1 MTETPEESIRSE
13 EEQAPP
19 TEQEEAATEETPESD
34 SEVLDRKLKEAGNE
48 AAPWSRGEALANSE
62 AEEIAAERRAT
73 VVVLAGGTGSG
84 KTTLLAS
91 LYERFGRGP
100 VAAHL
105 FDGSRTLHGLELR
118 CHRSIYGSGPGGGDQ
133 GHTALGALPW
143 LHLRLR
149 RDERTIELLM
159 GDYSG
164 EHFEALASGSEKPIE
179 YPQLRRADHIG
190 IVVNGGALADP
201 PKAMAEQREALELV
215 RALLSE
221 PDAYAG
227 PGSLT
232 VIVTKWDLV
241 LRGGER
247 AREAFEKAR
256 QMISSEISARYP
268 DASVG
273 YIETA
278 ARSTVKEL
286 PLGHG
291 IDDLLLR
298 WTDVPAVSIANP
310 PDGVKY
316 HPAGIS
322 SFKAEE

>member
-1 MTETPEESIRSE
+1 MTETPEENIQPE
-13 EEQAPP
+13 QQAPP
-19 TEQEEAATEETPESD
+19 SEQEAAASIETD
-34 SEVLDRKLKEAGNE
+34 SEVLDRKLKEAGSQ

-100 VAAHL
+100 LAAHF

-118 CHRSIYGSGPGGGDQ
+118 CHRSVYGSGPGGGDQ
-133 GHTALGALPW
+133 GHTAFGALPW

-149 RDERTIELLM
+149 RDDRTIELLM

-179 YPQLRRADHIG
+179 FPQLRRADHIG
-190 IVVNGGALADP
+190 IVINGGALADP
-201 PKAMAEQREALELV
+201 AKARAEQREALELV
-215 RALLSE
+215 RALLNE

-227 PGSLT
+227 PESLT
-232 VIVTKWDLV
+232 IIVSKWDLV
-241 LRGGER
+241 LRSGER

-256 QMISSEISARYP
+256 EMISNEIAARYP
-268 DASVG
+268 DATVG

-278 ARSTVKEL
+278 ARSTVDEL

-291 IDDLLLR
+291 VDDLLLR
-298 WTDVPAVSIANP
+298 WTDVPAISIANP
-310 PDGVKY
+310 PAGDKY
-316 HPAGIS
+316 HPVGIS
-322 SFKAEE
+322 NFKAEG